1 MATPHNMTAP
11 TIKRSATVPT
21 ENQIMAVRTVLLLP
35 SVASSSV
42 MTSVVGVVIGV
53 VVFVVAFVVSGSFIV
68 VMGNAVGVELVNFTP
83 VTMVIFL
90 KASGPNAHLVNGAV
104 KSNVV

>member
-35 SVASSSV
+35 PVASSSV
-42 MTSVVGVVIGV
+42 MTSVVGVVIGA
-53 VVFVVAFVVSGSFIV
+53 VVFVVLESVIV
-68 VMGNAVGVELVNFTP
+68 VMGNAVGVELVNSTP

-90 KASGPNAHLVNGAV
+90 RENFPNAHLVNGAV

>member
-1 MATPHNMTAP
+1 MATQHNMTAP

-35 SVASSSV
+35 PVASSSV

-53 VVFVVAFVVSGSFIV
+53 VMGVVVFVVLESFIV
-68 VMGNAVGVELVNFTP
+68 VMGNAVGVELVNSNP
-83 VTMVIFL
+83 VTMFIFL
-90 KASGPNAHLVNGAV
+90 RENTPNAHLVNGAV